1 MRTGEMTPTLH
12 DVTMILELSIEGEP
26 LCVNTDSSGW
36 RQQIEALIGRAP
48 IEIEDKSE
56 DIVPTGAT
64 YTWILQI
71 RPLPAEAD
79 EDTIKIV
86 YSSIHV
92 VCHR

>member
-1 MRTGEMTPTLH
+1 MRTSEMTPTLH
-12 DVTMILELSIEGEP
+12 DVTMVLELPIEGEP

-71 RPLPAEAD
+71 RPLP
-79 EDTIKIV
+79 
-86 YSSIHV
+86 S
-92 VCHR
+92 